1 MIEIDLIKK
10 HGKKALGMSE
20 TSHEPRGW
28 RARVGEVLLE
38 IGIIVFAISLSLWLH
53 NWQEH
58 RHDRARE
65 RQFLRGIQQD
75 LADDLREMR
84 ADSGSYQEQRRGLR
98 YFKQLTAQNARSDSA
113 GFYSWTL
120 SNATYFIS
128 NSSRFDGLKSTGAL
142 GIIEDQALLGEI
154 LTYYQRTTVNLTM
167 NAQGYGTS
175 KAESIQPYLDLHLKP
190 DKTNLVAVMQETPM
204 QNYLSHGNAIG
215 GVLELYHATAQ
226 EARKLHRSIGRYLEV
241 E

>member
-28 RARVGEVLLE
+28 RARAGEVLLE
-38 IGIIVFAISLSLWLH
+38 IGIIVFAITLSLWLH

-75 LADDLREMR
+75 LADDLREMS
-84 ADSGSYQEQRRGLR
+84 ADSGNYVQQRQGLR
-98 YFKQLTAQNARSDSA
+98 YFKKLSVATLRPDSVK
-113 GFYSWTL
+113 YHNWTL
-120 SNATYFIS
+120 TSLSYFIC

-142 GIIEDQALLGEI
+142 GIIEDQALLGEL
-154 LTYYQRTTVNLTM
+154 LTYYQRTTVNLTL
-167 NAQGYGTS
+167 NAQTYGTS
-175 KAESIQPYLDLHLKP
+175 KVESILPYLDLHLRP
-190 DKTNLVAVMQETPM
+190 DKTNLVAVMQEIPM
-204 QNYLSHGNAIG
+204 QNYLSHGEAIG
-215 GVLELYHATAQ
+215 GVLRLYHATAQ
-226 EARKLHRSIGRYLEV
+226 EARKLHHRVGVYLAEH
-241 E
+241 

>member
-20 TSHEPRGW
+20 TSHEPHGW

-75 LADDLREMR
+75 LIDDLREIR
-84 ADSGSYQEQRRGLR
+84 TDSANYEQQRRGLR
-98 YFKQLTAQNARSDSA
+98 YFRKLSAATLRPDSVK
-113 GFYSWTL
+113 YHIWTL
-120 SNATYFIS
+120 TSSSYFIC

-142 GIIEDQALLGEI
+142 GIIEDQALLEEL
-154 LTYYQRTTVNLTM
+154 LTYYQRTTLNLTL
-167 NAQGYGTS
+167 NAQAYGTS
-175 KAESIQPYLDLHLKP
+175 KVESILPYLDLHLKP
-190 DKTNLVAVMQETPM
+190 DRTNLVAVMQEIPM
-204 QNYLSHGNAIG
+204 QNYLSHGETIG
-215 GVLELYHATAQ
+215 GVLRLYHATAQ
-226 EARKLHRSIGRYLEV
+226 EARKLHHRVGVWLDEN
-241 E
+241 

>member
-28 RARVGEVLLE
+28 RARAGEVLLE
-38 IGIIVFAISLSLWLH
+38 IGIIVFAITLSLWLH

-84 ADSGSYQEQRRGLR
+84 MDSGSYQEQRRGLR
-98 YFKQLTAQNARSDSA
+98 YFKQLTAQNMRRDSA
-113 GFYSWTL
+113 RFYSWTL
-120 SNATYFIS
+120 TNSTYFIS

-142 GIIEDQALLGEI
+142 GVIEDQALLGKL

-167 NAQGYGTS
+167 NAQAYGTS
-175 KAESIQPYLDLHLKP
+175 KVESILPYLDLHLEP
-190 DKTNLVAVMQETPM
+190 GRTNLVAVMQETPM
-204 QNYLSHGNAIG
+204 QNYLSHGEAIG
-215 GVLELYHATAQ
+215 GVLELYYATAQ
-226 EARKLHRSIGRYLEV
+226 EARKLHHRIGVYLAEH
-241 E
+241 